1 MSTRRTAPRNLPRLF
16 CVPSLFL
23 AASAVRGAEQNLISQ
38 PSFEAPRALDAW
50 TIQQSAGT
58 SVRLDTTVGRSGKT
72 SVVIE
77 TAAGQE
83 KNSYPAVKFSVVPE
97 PGECYRAEVWI
108 KSECQN
114 ELGGFLVFETTK
126 GGQRFELIDGDQP
139 GPKTNGWVKA
149 TAATVVAT
157 GAEKLTV
164 GLVAHGAGTGDLEF
178 SIDGGE
184 WQTCPRFDAGCL
196 KGVRS
201 RSRCLASGLAPDRG
215 HEVQVRVAAK
225 QPKGSQGRFVRI
237 GSLLVDGDVADPF
250 AGKTPLER
258 LDGLYAAMDPL
269 RYTPPAER
277 WQRIPRTMQRLREG
291 GTLKI
296 VLLGDS
302 IMNQTCHSGFGLL
315 LQRRYPKVKI
325 ESVASVRGSTG
336 CWWYKE
342 ENRVQEYVLKHHPD
356 LLMIGGI
363 SQRNDVDSIRE
374 VIHQVRAKDQPEIL
388 LMTPAFGFE
397 GSDFIKE
404 WTYEVKADGK
414 DYRAQLLRLAS
425 EEGCEFLD
433 MTGPWW
439 QYVQDSGKTY
449 GWFRGDAVHANERG
463 TQILARILE
472 RYFTR

>member
-1 MSTRRTAPRNLPRLF
+1 
-16 CVPSLFL
+16 
-23 AASAVRGAEQNLISQ
+23 
-38 PSFEAPRALDAW
+38 
-50 TIQQSAGT
+50 
-58 SVRLDTTVGRSGKT
+58 
-72 SVVIE
+72 
-77 TAAGQE
+77 
-83 KNSYPAVKFSVVPE
+83 
-97 PGECYRAEVWI
+97 
-108 KSECQN
+108 
-114 ELGGFLVFETTK
+114 
-126 GGQRFELIDGDQP
+126 
-139 GPKTNGWVKA
+139 
-149 TAATVVAT
+149 
-157 GAEKLTV
+157 
-164 GLVAHGAGTGDLEF
+164 
-178 SIDGGE
+178 
-184 WQTCPRFDAGCL
+184 
-196 KGVRS
+196 
-201 RSRCLASGLAPDRG
+201 
-215 HEVQVRVAAK
+215 VAAK

-277 WQRIPRTMQRLREG
+277 WQRIPRTMQRLRQG

>member
-1 MSTRRTAPRNLPRLF
+1 
-16 CVPSLFL
+16 
-23 AASAVRGAEQNLISQ
+23 
-38 PSFEAPRALDAW
+38 
-50 TIQQSAGT
+50 
-58 SVRLDTTVGRSGKT
+58 
-72 SVVIE
+72 
-77 TAAGQE
+77 
-83 KNSYPAVKFSVVPE
+83 
-97 PGECYRAEVWI
+97 
-108 KSECQN
+108 
-114 ELGGFLVFETTK
+114 
-126 GGQRFELIDGDQP
+126 
-139 GPKTNGWVKA
+139 
-149 TAATVVAT
+149 
-157 GAEKLTV
+157 
-164 GLVAHGAGTGDLEF
+164 
-178 SIDGGE
+178 
-184 WQTCPRFDAGCL
+184 
-196 KGVRS
+196 
-201 RSRCLASGLAPDRG
+201 
-215 HEVQVRVAAK
+215 
-225 QPKGSQGRFVRI
+225 
-237 GSLLVDGDVADPF
+237 
-250 AGKTPLER
+250 
-258 LDGLYAAMDPL
+258 MDPL

-315 LQRRYPKVKI
+315 LQRLYPKVKI

-342 ENRVQEYVLKHHPD
+342 ENRVEDYVLKHHPD

-374 VIHQVRAKDQPEIL
+374 VIRQVREKQQPEIL

-404 WTYEVKADGK
+404 WTYEVKSDGN

-439 QYVQDSGKTY
+439 QYVKDSGKTY

-472 RYFTR
+472 RYFAPDR